1 MKYTT
6 ILLDL
11 DGTLLNTLEDL
22 TDAINHVLDIYNQP
36 LHTLDE
42 VKKMVGNGLGKLA
55 ERAVSDSFD
64 KNNFDAFFKE
74 FVSYYNTHNLIKT
87 GPYPKVLDTIKAL
100 DQKQVKLAIV
110 TNKGQTA
117 SDSLLQDFF
126 YPSVKVIIG
135 DDGKRAHKPAS
146 DGVDEALRAL
156 GVKDKTKVLYVGDS
170 EVDALT
176 GINAGLDYILCTY
189 GFRDMDVLEKYNPV
203 AYIDSFD
210 KLLEY
215 V

>member
-22 TDAINHVLDIYNQP
+22 TDAINHELAIYNQP
-36 LHTLDE
+36 LHTVDE
-42 VKKMVGNGLGKLA
+42 VRKMVGNGLGKLA

-64 KNNFDAFFKE
+64 KNNFDNFFKD
-74 FVSYYNTHNLIKT
+74 FVSYYNSHNLIKT
-87 GPYPKVLDTIKAL
+87 GPYTKVLDTIKAL
-100 DQKQVKLAIV
+100 SLMDIKLAIV

-126 YPSVKVIIG
+126 YPWVKVIIG

-146 DGVDEALRAL
+146 DGVNEALLSL
-156 GVKDKTKVLYVGDS
+156 GVTDKSKVLYVGDS
-170 EVDALT
+170 EVDAQT

-189 GFRDMDVLEKYNPV
+189 GFRDMDVLEQYNPV

-210 KLLEY
+210 KLLNY